1 MSDAKK
7 KALTEQD
14 AITAAHLQI
23 KATLTT
29 LEKALAKNSFDLRQF
44 EAVILDA
51 RAKARLDQM
60 QMNAKSVAG
69 LVQITRNAFDAT
81 TMLLDRCRKGL
92 DENEK
97 QRDRIAELEA
107 QIAKRDGVLA
117 GV

>member
-7 KALTEQD
+7 ALNEQD

-44 EAVILDA
+44 EAVIAEA
-51 RAKARLDQM
+51 RAKGRLDQM
-60 QMNAKSVAG
+60 QVNAKSVAG
-69 LVQITRNAFDAT
+69 LVQITRNSFDAT
-81 TMLLDRCRKGL
+81 TMLLDRCRRGL
-92 DENEK
+92 ADNEA
-97 QRDRIAELEA
+97 QRDRIIALEAEL
-107 QIAKRDGVLA
+107 AKRDGVLA